1 MNAVVNFIPN
11 KLPAHL
17 RKAEVSEIT
26 KALAGGGA
34 GGGKRVSIKGGVFRL
49 IVDGKEVGK
58 VDERHLDVVIV
69 AAAPKVSRQYY
80 ATSFDEDTA
89 PTAPD
94 CWSPDGEAPDAS
106 SKAMQSDRCITC
118 PMNAKGSGKGD
129 SRACRFQQ
137 RVAVVLAND
146 IEGDVLQLS
155 LPATSL
161 FGKEDGDNRPL
172 QAYARWLAAQN
183 IGVDALVTR
192 MNFDTDVANPK
203 LFFKPVRW
211 LEEAEYATCQAQ
223 GKTDD
228 AKKAITYTAGAIDSG
243 QAVEK
248 SIGAKP
254 AHVKPKVEVEEED
267 EAPAPAPVAKKPPV
281 KKAAPKVEVE
291 EVEEVEPPKPT
302 VREKAPA
309 APAAKSLADIVDEWD
324 DEE

>member
-1 MNAVVNFIPN
+1 MNAVVNFTPN

-17 RKAEVSEIT
+17 RNAEVSEIT

-58 VDERHLDVVIV
+58 VDERHLDVVVV

-80 ATSFDEDTA
+80 ATQFDEEAA

-94 CWSPDGEAPDAS
+94 CWSPDGETPDAS
-106 SKAMQSDRCITC
+106 SKDRQSDRCITC

-146 IEGDVLQLS
+146 MEGDVLQLQ

-172 QAYARWLAAQN
+172 QAYARWLSAQG
-183 IGVDALVTR
+183 IGIDALVTQMR
-192 MNFDTDVANPK
+192 FDTDAANPK

-223 GKTDD
+223 GKTED
-228 AKKAITYTAGAIDSG
+228 AKRAIAYTPGAIDSG
-243 QAVEK
+243 AAVEK
-248 SIGAKP
+248 ALGAKP
-254 AHVKPKVEVEEED
+254 AHVKADV
-267 EAPAPAPVAKKPPV
+267 EAPAPAAKKPAPAA
-281 KKAAPKVEVE
+281 KKPAPKVEVE
-291 EVEEVEPPKPT
+291 EVEVEEVEVEAPKPA
-302 VREKAPA
+302 VRAKPA
-309 APAAKSLADIVDEWD
+309 APAPKSLADIVDEWD
-324 DEE
+324 DED